1 MTAMERKRRERQR
14 RRDAGLVQL
23 QIWALPQHHAA
34 IKAFARA
41 LADPP
46 ICDTPAGEA
55 DMAGGADP
63 VAASVYPVAVNTC
76 TDPVAGKVP
85 LAVSVDPVAVNT
97 TGG

>member
-1 MTAMERKRRERQR
+1 MKGQKMTATERKRRERQR
-14 RRDAGLVQL
+14 RREAGFVEVKL
-23 QIWALPQHHAA
+23 WALPQHHAA

-41 LADPP
+41 LADP
-46 ICDTPAGEA
+46 
-55 DMAGGADP
+55 
-63 VAASVYPVAVNTC
+63 VAASTC

>member
-1 MTAMERKRRERQR
+1 MTATERKRRERQR

-23 QIWALPQHHAA
+23 QLWAMPQHHAA

-41 LADPP
+41 L
-46 ICDTPAGEA
+46 
-55 DMAGGADP
+55 ADP

-76 TDPVAGKVP
+76 TDPVA
-85 LAVSVDPVAVNT
+85 VSVDPVAVNT

>member
-1 MTAMERKRRERQR
+1 MKGQKMTATERKRRERQR
-14 RRDAGLVQL
+14 RREAGFVEVKL
-23 QIWALPQHHAA
+23 WALPQHHAA

-41 LADPP
+41 LV
-46 ICDTPAGEA
+46 
-55 DMAGGADP
+55 DP
-63 VAASVYPVAVNTC
+63 VAASVYPVAASTC

>member
-1 MTAMERKRRERQR
+1 MKGQKMTAMERKRRERQR

-46 ICDTPAGEA
+46 IRDIPAGEA
-55 DMAGGADP
+55 ERAGGP
-63 VAASVYPVAVNTC
+63 VTSN
-76 TDPVAGKVP
+76 
-85 LAVSVDPVAVNT
+85 N
-97 TGG
+97 